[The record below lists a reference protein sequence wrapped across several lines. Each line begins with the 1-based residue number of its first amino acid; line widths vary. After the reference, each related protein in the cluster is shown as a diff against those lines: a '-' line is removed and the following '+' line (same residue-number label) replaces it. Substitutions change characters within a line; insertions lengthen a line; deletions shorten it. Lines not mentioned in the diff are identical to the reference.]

1 MKSFHL
7 SDSDM
12 SKYQDSNLAGR
23 RESTT
28 ESSSGGS
35 GRSTHSEK
43 GLSSHHHGGVAEIV
57 AAAMAGPR
65 EKLAESERK
74 AQTFVESQQ
83 VDAAIQEQ
91 VRCLALARLV
101 YGEGH
106 LRLAEAHAKLAE
118 GYLQLKG
125 WAQQAREH
133 SVQAQDILHLR
144 SPGPAEQGGE
154 KAKTLRCLLSVCHT
168 QGQAALVL
176 GEYPFPEVS
185 VSVSLP
191 WKRGGLSSEAS
202 LKTAERIMGDLQQQ
216 EGAAGEETTAK
227 TEFEISTALSRLCQ
241 RQGRPEVALCQCKR
255 ALRLAERRL
264 GTAETCA
271 VYRDMAAIEQAE
283 GRLDK
288 AIRHLQQAHSLAQ
301 SRDPGGLEEARIA
314 HSLALAH
321 STLREPG
328 HKDSALRFFEESL
341 AAYSRIVGTQD
352 ALTLSVQDDLCHLLL
367 LIGQQENAVRIQ
379 RESLAPKRSVFGD
392 LSEEVADTLQLIG
405 GVEMTQGDMRRAHK
419 SMSKCLE
426 IQKLLLGPQHKKTK
440 ATQRTVDMLSEA
452 PEVAGRQQ
460 KAGSLKTRPPFCA
473 VIPSHNAPG
482 GTNAA
487 PSDS

>member
-91 VRCLALARLV
+91 VRCLALVRLV

-176 GEYPFPEVS
+176 GDLEEA
-185 VSVSLP
+185 
-191 WKRGGLSSEAS
+191 EAS
-202 LKTAERIMGDLQQQ
+202 LKTAERIVGDLQQQ

-352 ALTLSVQDDLCHLLL
+352 ALTLSVQDDLSHLLL

-482 GTNAA
+482 GTNVA
-487 PSDS
+487 PFDS